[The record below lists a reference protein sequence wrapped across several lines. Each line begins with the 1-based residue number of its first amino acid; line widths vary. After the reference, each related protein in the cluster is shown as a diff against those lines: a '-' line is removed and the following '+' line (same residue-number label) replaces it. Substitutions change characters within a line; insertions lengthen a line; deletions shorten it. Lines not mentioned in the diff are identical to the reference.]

1 MNENELKITKRA
13 LFNILNSMIKI
24 KDAPCSSEMHLIESV
39 VDLAEMLNLKE
50 FKDEEM
56 NEQYLYCL
64 EIMNSLRNNIKKE
77 SSN

>member
-39 VDLAEMLNLKE
+39 VDLANILNIE
-50 FKDEEM
+50 NFNDDEM
-56 NEQYLYCL
+56 NEQYQYCL
-64 EIMNSLRNNIKKE
+64 EIMNSLKNNQTT
-77 SSN
+77 

>member
-39 VDLAEMLNLKE
+39 VDLANILNIE
-50 FKDEEM
+50 NFNDDEM
-56 NEQYLYCL
+56 NEQYQYCL
-64 EIMNSLRNNIKKE
+64 EIMNSLRNNQTT
-77 SSN
+77 

>member
-39 VDLAEMLNLKE
+39 VDLANILNIENFNDDEMI
-50 FKDEEM
+50 
-56 NEQYLYCL
+56 EQYQYCL
-64 EIMNSLRNNIKKE
+64 EIMNSLKNNQTT
-77 SSN
+77 

>member
-39 VDLAEMLNLKE
+39 VDLANILNIE
-50 FKDEEM
+50 NFNNDEM
-56 NEQYLYCL
+56 NEQYQYCL
-64 EIMNSLRNNIKKE
+64 EIMNSLRNNQTT
-77 SSN
+77 